1 MLVYGSGIAD
11 GNKHT
16 HEALPVLLA
25 GRGAGSLK
33 PGRHVIAPS
42 GTPVTNLYLSLL
54 DRMGVRQDKLGD
66 STGQLDLL

>member
-16 HEALPVLLA
+16 HEALPILLA
-25 GRGAGSLK
+25 GSGCGSLK
-33 PGRHVIAPS
+33 PGRHVIAPP

-54 DRMGVRQDKLGD
+54 DRMGVRQEKLGD